1 MYPIAFEA
9 DPEQRGRNRLTAL
22 LRWIVVI
29 PWAVVAVLWLL
40 AAAILAIAAWF
51 SIVFTGRYPRG
62 MYEFNVRAVRLMARV
77 SAFAYLLT
85 DRFPSFDGDPD
96 DAYPIR
102 LSASPPMQSYDR
114 LKTGLRPVIGI
125 PVVLLGYVHGVIAAV
140 CSTLGWFAVVIAGEL
155 PPSLFRPIRDAVA
168 FQARAAAYFLLLTE
182 DYPPFDLEPAAER
195 GGA

>member
-1 MYPIAFEA
+1 VYPIAFEA

-22 LRWIVVI
+22 VRCIVAI
-29 PWAVVAVLWLL
+29 PWAVLAVFWLL
-40 AAAILAIAAWF
+40 AAEILAITAWF
-51 SIVFTGRYPRG
+51 AILVTGRYPQG

-77 SAFAYLLT
+77 GGFACLLT

-96 DAYPIR
+96 EAYPIR
-102 LSASPPMQSYDR
+102 LAAAPPKDSYDR
-114 LKTGLRPVIGI
+114 LKTGLRPIIGI
-125 PVVLLGYVHGVIAAV
+125 PVVLLGYIHAVIAVV
-140 CSTLGWFAVVIAGEL
+140 CSTLGWFAIVAAGEL

-168 FQARAAAYFLLLTE
+168 FQTRAAAYFLLLTE